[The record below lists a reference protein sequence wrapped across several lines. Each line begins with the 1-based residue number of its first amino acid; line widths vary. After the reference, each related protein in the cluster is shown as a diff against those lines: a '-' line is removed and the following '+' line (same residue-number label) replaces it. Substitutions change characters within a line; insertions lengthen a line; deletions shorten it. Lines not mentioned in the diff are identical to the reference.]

1 MFDEMIKEF
10 KEFGELKSFAE
21 SQMKTIQELSKRIVA
36 LEQERDHLKN
46 ILETTTDLLEKP
58 KILLFENY
66 NNDEEVIAKQ
76 QLAMLKQRS
85 DTSELTLEET
95 KKVAEYSK
103 ILRELGQKKDNKKEI
118 EVKALSDDEL
128 LKLLNEPTD
137 QQSTSS

>member
-1 MFDEMIKEF
+1 MIKEF

-21 SQMKTIQELSKRIVA
+21 SQMKTIQELSKRIVT
-36 LEQERDHLKN
+36 LEQERDHLKH

>member
-21 SQMKTIQELSKRIVA
+21 SQMKTIQELSKRIVT
-36 LEQERDHLKN
+36 LEQERDHLKH

>member
-1 MFDEMIKEF
+1 MIKEF
-10 KEFGELKSFAE
+10 KEFSELKSFAE
-21 SQMKTIQELSKRIVA
+21 SQMKTIQELSKRIVT
-36 LEQERDHLKN
+36 LEQERDHLKT